1 MNEQQ
6 LIGLVVA
13 VLGCVGWYHQRWLL
27 ERTPKGR
34 RLVGWFGLVGG
45 ARVLRLLLAAVVVF
59 GVSLLMAMKV
69 SCSPAHLSWTVR
81 LHLQWR

>member
-13 VLGCVGWYHQRWLL
+13 VLGCLGWYRQRWLL
-27 ERTPKGR
+27 EQTPKGR

-45 ARVLRLLLAAVVVF
+45 VRVLRFLLAAVVVF
-59 GVSLLMAMKV
+59 GLLLACDV
-69 SCSPAHLSWTVR
+69 IGPLGG
-81 LHLQWR
+81 

>member
-1 MNEQQ
+1 
-6 LIGLVVA
+6 
-13 VLGCVGWYHQRWLL
+13 LL

-59 GVSLLMAMKV
+59 GVLLAGDV
-69 SCSPAHLSWTVR
+69 IGPR
-81 LHLQWR
+81 GG

>member
-27 ERTPKGR
+27 EQTPKGR
-34 RLVGWFGLVGG
+34 RLVGWFGLAGG
-45 ARVLRLLLAAVVVF
+45 TRVLRFLLAAVVVF
-59 GVSLLMAMKV
+59 GVLLASDV
-69 SCSPAHLSWTVR
+69 IGPLGG
-81 LHLQWR
+81 

>member
-27 ERTPKGR
+27 ERTPMGR

-59 GVSLLMAMKV
+59 GVLLAGDV
-69 SCSPAHLSWTVR
+69 IGPR
-81 LHLQWR
+81 GG